1 MSADLERPIE
11 NLLVRLVAAMP
22 HTVTEA
28 IVAKGGS
35 LVRARE
41 EVPEP
46 RDRGSDSTAELAART
61 RGSSHQPSTAPS
73 LICTLARW
81 DFHMGEQC
89 EIKQREGKV

>member
-11 NLLVRLVAAMP
+11 NLLVRLVVAMP
-22 HTVTEA
+22 HKVTEA

-46 RDRGSDSTAELAART
+46 RISGFRFDG
-61 RGSSHQPSTAPS
+61 
-73 LICTLARW
+73 
-81 DFHMGEQC
+81 
-89 EIKQREGKV
+89 

>member
-46 RDRGSDSTAELAART
+46 RDRG
-61 RGSSHQPSTAPS
+61 P
-73 LICTLARW
+73 I
-81 DFHMGEQC
+81 
-89 EIKQREGKV
+89 